1 LQNKQETEHI
11 YHQAGIEK
19 AVYAY
24 PDEAIVEMEPDEAGG
39 DAGVVS
45 DGVRH
50 HLLDQRLGVGAAGV
64 VEPHLQLA
72 AGHRRQREAQQRDDR
87 RHQHSTIHLLA
98 CYKHGAVTIVCPS
111 CLDPGSIYASS
122 LSPTGGAYYY
132 SVCGLWVDDTH
143 MLQHEETYIEGIFS
157 SRLSP

>member
-72 AGHRRQREAQQRDDR
+72 AGHRRQLEAQQRQRDDR

-98 CYKHGAVTIVCPS
+98 CCKHGHDY
-111 CLDPGSIYASS
+111 CLSS
-122 LSPTGGAYYY
+122 LTGSRIYICQGGAYYC
-132 SVCGLWVDDTH
+132 SVWAVGRRCAPHGDLA
-143 MLQHEETYIEGIFS
+143 YIEAGL
-157 SRLSP
+157 SRQN

>member
-1 LQNKQETEHI
+1 VQVLKIDLATRSTRVKLVRQTTSTIKKWTTNNLQNKQETEHI

-72 AGHRRQREAQQRDDR
+72 AGHRRQLEAQQRQRDDR

-98 CYKHGAVTIVCPS
+98 CCKHGHDY
-111 CLDPGSIYASS
+111 CLSS
-122 LSPTGGAYYY
+122 LTG
-132 SVCGLWVDDTH
+132 SRI
-143 MLQHEETYIEGIFS
+143 YIC
-157 SRLSP
+157 